1 MWSVPCYNR
10 VMSTIHEETVPV
22 ALTIAGSDSGGGA
35 GIQADLR
42 SFRAFG
48 VHGCTAITALTAQ
61 NPHHVT
67 GIQATTADILRQ
79 QLACIAEDFAVAAV
93 KTGML
98 FNAELIHVV
107 GEFRDSFGQAP
118 WVIDPVM
125 VATSGSRLLAP
136 EAETAL
142 MEKVIPHATLI
153 TPNLPEAAV
162 LLGDA
167 TLPQSPEEMVA
178 IATRLQAR
186 YGVAA
191 LVKGGHLSERSAM
204 DVLCDHEGKCYRIET
219 PTIPNPPTTH
229 GTGCALSSAIAA
241 NLALGR
247 NVMEAILQAKAYLMD
262 LLAAGASAGRAAVYG
277 PEGAD
282 YDTDLVACTRL

>member
-1 MWSVPCYNR
+1 M
-10 VMSTIHEETVPV
+10 PV

-67 GIQATTADILRQ
+67 GVQAATADILRR
-79 QLACIAEDFAVAAV
+79 QLACIQEDFHVSAV

-98 FNAELIHVV
+98 FNAELIRVV
-107 GEFRDSFGQAP
+107 AEFREAFGAAA

-125 VATSGSRLLAP
+125 VATSGARLL
-136 EAETAL
+136 EAEAESAL
-142 MEKVIPHATLI
+142 MTGLLSGATLI
-153 TPNLPEAAV
+153 TPNLPEAVA
-162 LLGDA
+162 LLNET
-167 TLPQSPEEMVA
+167 TLPTTVEEMAEVA
-178 IATRLQAR
+178 GRLHAR
-186 YGVAA
+186 YSAA
-191 LVKGGHLSERSAM
+191 VLVKGGHLASRSAA
-204 DVLCDHEGKCYRIET
+204 DIFCDYDGACYRIET
-219 PTIPNPPTTH
+219 PTIPHPLTTH
-229 GTGCALSSAIAA
+229 GTGCALSAAIAA

-247 NVMEAILQAKAYLMD
+247 DVMTSIFQAKAYLMD
-262 LLAAGASAGRAAVYG
+262 LLSAGAYAGAAAVYG

-282 YDTDLVACTRL
+282 YETDVVLCERL

>member
-1 MWSVPCYNR
+1 MMTASDV
-10 VMSTIHEETVPV
+10 VPV

-35 GIQADLR
+35 GIQADVR

-48 VHGCTAITALTAQ
+48 VHGCTAIAALTAQ
-61 NPHHVT
+61 NPHRVA
-67 GIQATTADILRQ
+67 GVYPASAENLRL
-79 QLACIAEDFAVAAV
+79 QLECVAEDFSVAAV

-98 FNAELIHVV
+98 FNAELVRVV
-107 GEFRDSFGQAP
+107 GEFRQRFGSAP

-125 VATSGSRLLAP
+125 VATSGARLLAP
-136 EAETAL
+136 EAEAAL
-142 MEKVIPHATLI
+142 MEFILPGASLI

-167 TLPQSPEEMVA
+167 VLPSSPEAMVEVA
-178 IATRLQAR
+178 RRLHAR

-191 LVKGGHLSERSAM
+191 LVKGGHLAERSAA
-204 DVLCDHEGKCYRIET
+204 DILCDAQGQCYRIET
-219 PTIPNPPTTH
+219 PTIPNPLTTH

-247 NVMEAILQAKAYLMD
+247 DILGSILQAKAYLMD
-262 LLAAGASAGRAAVYG
+262 LLAAGAMAGRAAVYG
-277 PEGAD
+277 PEGSA
-282 YDTDLVACTRL
+282 YETELVVCERL

>member
-1 MWSVPCYNR
+1 
-10 VMSTIHEETVPV
+10 MSTLHETIIPV

-61 NPHHVT
+61 NPHRVA
-67 GIQATTADILRQ
+67 GIQATSTEILRQ
-79 QLACIAEDFAVAAV
+79 QLTCIAEDFKVAAV

-107 GEFRDSFGQAP
+107 SEFKSAFGEAP

-125 VATSGSRLLAP
+125 IATSGGRLLAP
-136 EAETAL
+136 DAEQAL
-142 MEKVIPHATLI
+142 MDTIIPHATLI
-153 TPNLPEAAV
+153 TPNLPEAVA
-162 LLGDA
+162 LMGEDA
-167 TLPQSPEEMVA
+167 PSLPTTVDEMITLAQQLHVRYGG
-178 IATRLQAR
+178 IAT
-186 YGVAA
+186 
-191 LVKGGHLSERSAM
+191 LVKGGHLSERSAT
-204 DVLCDHEGKCYRIET
+204 DILCDATGTCYKIET

-229 GTGCALSSAIAA
+229 GTGCALSSAITA

-247 NVMEAILQAKAYLMD
+247 DVITSILQAKAYLMD
-262 LLAAGASAGRAAVYG
+262 LLAAGAYAGNAAVYG

-282 YDTDLVACTRL
+282 YETDVVSCTRL